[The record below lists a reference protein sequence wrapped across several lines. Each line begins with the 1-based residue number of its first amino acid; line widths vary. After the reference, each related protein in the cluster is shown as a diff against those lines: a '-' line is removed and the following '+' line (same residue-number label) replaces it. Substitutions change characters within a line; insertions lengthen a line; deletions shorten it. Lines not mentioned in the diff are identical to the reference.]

1 MVYNGYELLGER
13 SYSKEVA
20 MDTVNFVIR
29 SKVFYLRA
37 FARQLW
43 LFRLACVSLRG
54 ALYTAGGGGEK
65 KKVC

>member
-37 FARQLW
+37 FARHLW
-43 LFRLACVSLRG
+43 LFRLACVCLRG